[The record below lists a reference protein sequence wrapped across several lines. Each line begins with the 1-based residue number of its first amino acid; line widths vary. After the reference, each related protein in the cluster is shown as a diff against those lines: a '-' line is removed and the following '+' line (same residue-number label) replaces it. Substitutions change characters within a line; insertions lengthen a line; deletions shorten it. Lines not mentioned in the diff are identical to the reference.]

1 MVQTM
6 ENKPAEIVAE
16 VFRHSG
22 TRLTEDDPIVVMLM
36 MQDQSFRQAFD
47 AFARQQTEERLVFL
61 EELSVREGNITEAA
75 AKLEKYREQLLAELA
90 QYANGQIAEAEHKIY
105 GAVYQRIARD
115 VEDANGRLVKKLE
128 RLVVCAV
135 AAVLAVLLIVGV
147 VVWSGR

>member
-1 MVQTM
+1 MDRNSA
-6 ENKPAEIVAE
+6 ENIIAE

-22 TRLTEDDPIVVMLM
+22 VRLTADDPIVTVLLM
-36 MQDQSFRQAFD
+36 QEQMFRSFLSEYANRQDEQRIA
-47 AFARQQTEERLVFL
+47 FL

-115 VEDANGRLVKKLE
+115 VEVSNERLVKRLEKLLIITLSTT
-128 RLVVCAV
+128 LVMSL
-135 AAVLAVLLIVGV
+135 LAVLL
-147 VVWSGR
+147 VWSGP

>member
-1 MVQTM
+1 M

-47 AFARQQTEERLVFL
+47 AIARQQTEERLVFL
-61 EELSVREGNITEAA
+61 DQLSVREGNITAAA

-90 QYANGQIAEAEHKIY
+90 QYANGQIAEAEQKIY
-105 GAVYQRIARD
+105 GLVSQRIARD
-115 VEDANGRLVKKLE
+115 TEEANERLVKRLE
-128 RLVVCAV
+128 RLVVCTM
-135 AAVLAVLLIVGV
+135 AAALAVLLIVG
-147 VVWSGR
+147 WFFGRGG

>member
-47 AFARQQTEERLVFL
+47 AFAEQQTEERLVFL

>member
-47 AFARQQTEERLVFL
+47 AFAEQQTEERLVFL

-135 AAVLAVLLIVGV
+135 AAVLAVLLIVGA

>member
-1 MVQTM
+1 MVRTM

-47 AFARQQTEERLVFL
+47 AFAEQQTEERLVFL

-135 AAVLAVLLIVGV
+135 AAVLAVLLIVGA

>member
-1 MVQTM
+1 MDRNSA
-6 ENKPAEIVAE
+6 ENIIAE

-22 TRLTEDDPIVVMLM
+22 VRLTADDPIVTVLLM
-36 MQDQSFRQAFD
+36 QEQMFRSFLSEYANRQDEQRMA
-47 AFARQQTEERLVFL
+47 FL

-105 GAVYQRIARD
+105 GAVYQRITRD